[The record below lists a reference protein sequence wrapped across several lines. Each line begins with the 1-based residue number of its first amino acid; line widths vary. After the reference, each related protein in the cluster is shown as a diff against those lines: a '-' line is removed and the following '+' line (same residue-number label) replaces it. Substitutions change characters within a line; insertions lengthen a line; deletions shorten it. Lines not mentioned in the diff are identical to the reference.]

1 MSNLEREIEEYI
13 VSNNIEQMTAKQLAD
28 KFFVSRTYLYKV
40 LKQMGYSSYTDLK
53 FEKKMRMQKSNE
65 LKAEEPCF
73 NDSEIR
79 QMNSDLFKAKIIYI
93 VGVDS
98 TSIIAEYVAR
108 QLLNLDQLVILI
120 RDLNNLNMYTPKI
133 TPKDVVML
141 FSNTGNNLDIYKIL
155 DQNKLNFY
163 VITKQDS
170 VLYKKSE
177 YKVGFVN
184 EVDKLS
190 NKFDQ
195 EDITALLML
204 TMILLTK
211 FKNHLVTHEITG
223 DSLQ

>member
-1 MSNLEREIEEYI
+1 
-13 VSNNIEQMTAKQLAD
+13 
-28 KFFVSRTYLYKV
+28 
-40 LKQMGYSSYTDLK
+40 
-53 FEKKMRMQKSNE
+53 
-65 LKAEEPCF
+65 
-73 NDSEIR
+73 
-79 QMNSDLFKAKIIYI
+79 
-93 VGVDS
+93 
-98 TSIIAEYVAR
+98 
-108 QLLNLDQLVILI
+108 
-120 RDLNNLNMYTPKI
+120 MYTPKI
-133 TPKDVVML
+133 TSKDVVIL
-141 FSNTGNNLDIYKIL
+141 FSNTGNSLDIYKIL

-211 FKNHLVTHEITG
+211 FKNYLVTHEIAG

>member
-65 LKAEEPCF
+65 LKAEKPCF

-108 QLLNLDQLVILI
+108 QLLNLD
-120 RDLNNLNMYTPKI
+120 
-133 TPKDVVML
+133 
-141 FSNTGNNLDIYKIL
+141 
-155 DQNKLNFY
+155 
-163 VITKQDS
+163 
-170 VLYKKSE
+170 
-177 YKVGFVN
+177 
-184 EVDKLS
+184 
-190 NKFDQ
+190 
-195 EDITALLML
+195 
-204 TMILLTK
+204 
-211 FKNHLVTHEITG
+211 
-223 DSLQ
+223 